1 LLAIK
6 FISSFVLSVIL
17 VPIMIRIAKKYN
29 IVDRPD
35 NRLKV
40 HKAPI
45 PYLGGV
51 AIFLSILPFYY
62 NDIGFIIPASILTFI
77 GLYDDIKS
85 VSPYVRLFAE
95 FIVVSMAIYFVGGI
109 IQPFQFFI
117 LVLTGMALVN
127 GVNMVD
133 GMDGVCAGT
142 AIVSLLFFSL
152 ISKNYELLIFAFAI
166 LGFLLYNLPPA
177 KIFLG
182 DAGSYLLGFVLF
194 YSFSFLSG
202 RSGRGGYFISLI
214 ITGFYFT
221 DLAYAV
227 IRRLLSKKSPFLGD
241 KEHIYDK
248 IRKKYK
254 IKPLFVALVTYI
266 ISVVFGMI
274 GLITWDFQI
283 IGVIIVLVLFIFIG
297 YHFKLYKYD

>member
-17 VPIMIRIAKKYN
+17 VPIMIRVAKKYN

-35 NRLKV
+35 NKLKV

-51 AIFLSILPFYY
+51 AIFLSILPFFY

-182 DAGSYLLGFVLF
+182 DAGVNKQFLEFLKF
-194 YSFSFLSG
+194 YIIHIM
-202 RSGRGGYFISLI
+202 RGGSTFSEFDKVLMQFIHGVLSSFKRAKVEKAFSESEINRLI
-214 ITGFYFT
+214 
-221 DLAYAV
+221 
-227 IRRLLSKKSPFLGD
+227 
-241 KEHIYDK
+241 
-248 IRKKYK
+248 
-254 IKPLFVALVTYI
+254 
-266 ISVVFGMI
+266 
-274 GLITWDFQI
+274 
-283 IGVIIVLVLFIFIG
+283 
-297 YHFKLYKYD
+297 

>member
-1 LLAIK
+1 LLVIK
-6 FISSFVLSVIL
+6 CISSFILSIIL
-17 VPIMIRIAKKYN
+17 VPILIKIAKKYK
-29 IVDRPD
+29 IVDKPD
-35 NRLKV
+35 NKLKV
-40 HKAPI
+40 HKVPI
-45 PYLGGV
+45 PYLGGI

-95 FIVVSMAIYFVGGI
+95 FIVVSLAIYFVGGI

-117 LVLTGMALVN
+117 LVLTGIALVN

-202 RSGRGGYFISLI
+202 RSGKGGYFISII

-227 IRRLLSKKSPFLGD
+227 IRRLLRKRSPFFGD

-254 IKPLFVALVTYI
+254 IKPFFVALVTYI
-266 ISVVFGMI
+266 ISTVFGII
-274 GLITWDFQI
+274 GLITWDFQLL
-283 IGVIIVLVLFIFIG
+283 GVIIVLLVFIFIG
-297 YHFKLYKYD
+297 YYFKLYKYE

>member
-1 LLAIK
+1 MLVIK
-6 FISSFVLSVIL
+6 CISSFVLSIIL
-17 VPIMIRIAKKYN
+17 VPIMIRVAKKYN

-35 NRLKV
+35 NKLKV

-95 FIVVSMAIYFVGGI
+95 FVVVSMAIYFVGGI
-109 IQPFQFFI
+109 IQPFHFFI
-117 LVLTGMALVN
+117 LVLTGIALVN

-166 LGFLLYNLPPA
+166 FGFLLYNLPPA

-182 DAGSYLLGFVLF
+182 DAGSYLLGFILF

-227 IRRLLSKKSPFLGD
+227 IRRLLSKNTVFRNSKTR
-241 KEHIYDK
+241 I
-248 IRKKYK
+248 
-254 IKPLFVALVTYI
+254 VTN
-266 ISVVFGMI
+266 F
-274 GLITWDFQI
+274 
-283 IGVIIVLVLFIFIG
+283 
-297 YHFKLYKYD
+297 